1 MSYTFKDKVVII
13 TGSNLGIGK
22 STAIELAKQG
32 AKVVL
37 NGRTPDRLKATQKLL
52 EEMKASVLAIQAD
65 VTSYADCKML
75 MEKAYAEFGRIDVL
89 INNAGVSMRG
99 NFDEVEPD
107 VFKQVMEVNYL
118 GAVYASKA
126 ALPYLKE
133 SRGNLMFVSSVAGIR
148 GLQSISAYC
157 SGKMALTALAES
169 LKIELFGTGVTIGIT
184 YVGYTQNDPV
194 KKTIAADGS
203 LIPIEAR
210 SEKNAQTTEQ
220 VAHSILKNISRR
232 RFKSVLTSLGKLNA
246 LANKLFPRL
255 VDRMLIMANEKFKKM
270 SK

>member
-1 MSYTFKDKVVII
+1 MSYNFSNKVVII

-22 STAIELAKQG
+22 STAIELARRG
-32 AKVVL
+32 AKIVL
-37 NGRTPDRLKATQKLL
+37 NGRTLERLNSTRQQI
-52 EEMKASVLAIQAD
+52 EEMGAQVLAVQAD
-65 VTSYADCKML
+65 VTSFESCTDL
-75 MEKAYAEFGRIDVL
+75 MEKVVAHFGQIDVL

-99 NFDEVEPD
+99 SFEEVEPE

-118 GAVYASKA
+118 GAVNATKAS
-126 ALPYLKE
+126 LPFLKE
-133 SRGNLMFVSSVAGIR
+133 SKGRIMYISSVAGIR

-157 SGKMALTALAES
+157 SAKMALTALAES
-169 LKIELFGTGVTIGIT
+169 LKIELNDTGIKVGIT

-194 KKTIAADGS
+194 KRTIAADGS

-220 VAHSILKNISRR
+220 VANSILRNIQKGK
-232 RFKSVLTSLGKLNA
+232 FKSVLTTLGKLNA
-246 LANKLFPRL
+246 VANKLFPRL